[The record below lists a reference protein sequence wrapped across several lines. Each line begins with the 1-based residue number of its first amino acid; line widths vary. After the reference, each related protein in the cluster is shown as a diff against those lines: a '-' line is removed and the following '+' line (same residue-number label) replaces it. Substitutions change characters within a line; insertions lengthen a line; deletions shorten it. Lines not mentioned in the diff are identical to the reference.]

1 MTAAENLK
9 ITRRRKAIL
18 NALRDRG
25 THPTADDIHEQVRRG
40 VPHISLGTV
49 YRNLAI
55 MSEAGLVRQ
64 LDLGPGPSRFDGDLS
79 PHYHVRCIR
88 CSRVDDARLGPLGD
102 LEETVAE
109 LTEYDVR
116 EHRLEF
122 VGLCP
127 RCRKSGASPEI
138 TTGP

>member
-9 ITRRRKAIL
+9 ITRQRRAIL
-18 NALRDRG
+18 NALCDRG
-25 THPTADDIHEQVRRG
+25 AHPTADDIHEQVRLEA
-40 VPHISLGTV
+40 PHTSLGTV

-55 MSEAGLVRQ
+55 MSGAGLVRQ
-64 LDLGPGPSRFDGDLS
+64 LDLGRGPSRFDGDVS
-79 PHYHVRCIR
+79 PHYHVRCVN

-127 RCRKSGASPEI
+127 RCRESGASPET